1 MGVVKKEK
9 LMSKLLGIGI
19 IFMFLFSSSTSA
31 FAKGVNLN
39 DPEWKLYD
47 DMNRCIE
54 YLGEWYITNLTCTGG
69 YTQNNNCTQSVGSK
83 VEFNFIGTKLR
94 IISQGDDKKFSSN
107 IKIKIDDNIVERF
120 SENKMENYGINDLG
134 VVYEKINLTNKK
146 HHVEIITQDSNYFNI
161 SAIAVNKNGV
171 LLSNPK
177 VRPLI
182 SKNSIKENDVFTT
195 DIILDDGINVC
206 AEDLMLSYDKDL
218 FEYIGYE
225 KIDGIKQCRV
235 GVDRNLGKVRC
246 LISHNKI
253 NDSYKERNKNIIRLK
268 FLAKKDGKGK
278 ISVISGIT
286 KDSSGIKNNILNDN
300 CKNVEVSVNK
310 SDDAG
315 LGDLGDLGN
324 LDDF

>member
-19 IFMFLFSSSTSA
+19 IFMLLFSSSTSA

-39 DPEWKLYD
+39 DPAWKIYD
-47 DMNRCIE
+47 DCFLNYSGIWLTYAGGCETTE
-54 YLGEWYITNLTCTGG
+54 YDGYH
-69 YTQNNNCTQSVGSK
+69 YTQASNCK
-83 VEFNFIGTKLR
+83 VEFDFMGSKLR
-94 IISQGDDKKFSSN
+94 IISERHYEKCSSN
-107 IKIKIDDNIVERF
+107 ILIKIDDNIVERF
-120 SENKMENYGINDLG
+120 SGSEMKNYGVDNLR
-134 VVYEKINLTNKK
+134 VVYEKLNLTNEK
-146 HHVEIITQDSNYFNI
+146 HHVQIITQDSNYFNI
-161 SAIAVNKNGV
+161 SAIAVDKNGALV
-171 LLSNPK
+171 SNPK
-177 VRPLI
+177 VRPLL
-182 SKNSIKENDVFTT
+182 SKNPIKENDVFTT

-268 FLAKKDGKGK
+268 FLAKKDGRGK

-310 SDDAG
+310 SDDGG